1 MSGRILW
8 KLALMLVAVIVA
20 AAAMFAFSPLRK
32 WLPEGIRLNVFG
44 ETKVTLVFS
53 VADASARDDV
63 IKVFKK
69 RVGIAGL
76 WDAKIS
82 PQGDREIRVVGWGNA
97 DDLKSMLV
105 TIGTLK
111 FYVEAPGKV
120 YKEYDEA
127 HGAAARGAKVEPP
140 AGFKIV
146 EGKDSEGNPIRGLNG
161 RQYLLLYSE
170 VQFQA
175 SDFADFRLTTYE
187 GKPAVDFTLSVS
199 SAPKFAAVTKK
210 LINEDEYGVEHGRLA
225 MYVNGA
231 FESAPT
237 VRSIISENGIIT
249 LGGLDPQEIETKAR
263 NLVIALQ
270 SGALDVP
277 VTLESET
284 VEGPNAGKAKQR
296 NEKKAPAGADFGY

>member
-1 MSGRILW
+1 
-8 KLALMLVAVIVA
+8 
-20 AAAMFAFSPLRK
+20 
-32 WLPEGIRLNVFG
+32 
-44 ETKVTLVFS
+44 
-53 VADASARDDV
+53 
-63 IKVFKK
+63 VFKK

-76 WDAKIS
+76 GDAKIS

-97 DDLKSMLV
+97 DDLKSVLA
-105 TIGTLK
+105 TIGTLE
-111 FYVEAPGKV
+111 FYAEAPEVIYAK
-120 YKEYDEA
+120 YDEA
-127 HGAAARGAKVEPP
+127 RKAAQSTKVEPP